1 MSDKRSVDS
10 ITIPSVEIV
19 EGCRPDAIPDFV
31 FTANK
36 PLILKGLV
44 KQWPVVDAAVQSL
57 EAAFQY
63 ICGFYNNELVNSA
76 VGNSDNDGAIF
87 YNNDLSGF
95 TYQRQR
101 VRLDGVLEQIR
112 SLERAGSAQ
121 VYYVDSA
128 PVEYCLPGFRTH
140 NDLNLGAVTPR
151 VSIWMGNK
159 TRVSAHYDIP
169 DNIACVVAGR
179 RRFTIFPP
187 EQLPNLYVGPL
198 DFNPAGPAI
207 SMVDL
212 RQPDY
217 EKFPRFHEALKHA
230 QVAELEPG
238 DAIYIPGMWW
248 HHVESLD
255 SFNVLIN
262 YWWSASPEYFGSPL
276 DAFNHALMS
285 IKSLPADQRKSWQN
299 LFEYY
304 IFSATPEQF
313 SHIPPERLGML
324 GNIDEIMV
332 RRMRSMLLG
341 RLNR

>member
-1 MSDKRSVDS
+1 MSKQSLKP
-10 ITIPSVEIV
+10 ITVPSVEIV
-19 EGCRPDAIPDFV
+19 DGCTPDSIPEYV
-31 FTANK
+31 FTACK

-44 KQWPVVDAAVQSL
+44 KQWPAV
-57 EAAFQY
+57 EAAMQSPEAANQY
-63 ICGFYNNELVNSA
+63 ICEFYNNELVNTA
-76 VGNSDNDGAIF
+76 IGNSDNDGAIF
-87 YNNDLSGF
+87 YNHDLSGF

-101 VRLDGVLEQIR
+101 MRLDGVLEQIR
-112 SLERAGSAQ
+112 ALEGAGSAQ
-121 VYYVDSA
+121 AYYVDSA
-128 PVEYCLPGFRTH
+128 PVEYCIPGFRAH
-140 NDLNLGAVTPR
+140 NDLNLGKFKPR

-169 DNIACVVAGR
+169 ANIACVVAGK

-187 EQLPNLYVGPL
+187 EQLSNLYIGPL

-217 EKFPRFHEALKHA
+217 EKFPLFHEALKHA

-238 DAIYIPGMWW
+238 DAIYIPSMWW
-248 HHVESLD
+248 HHVEGLE
-255 SFNVLIN
+255 SFNVLVN

-285 IKSLPADQRKSWQN
+285 IKSLPADQRKSWQS

-313 SHIPPERLGML
+313 SHIPPERLGAL
-324 GNIDEIMV
+324 GDIDEVMV

>member
-1 MSDKRSVDS
+1 MIDQRPINSVAIS
-10 ITIPSVEIV
+10 PVEVV
-19 EGCRPDAIPDFV
+19 EGCTPDAIPDFV
-31 FTANK
+31 FTCNK
-36 PLILKGLV
+36 PLLLKGLV
-44 KQWPVVDAAVQSL
+44 KKWPVVAAAAQSP
-57 EAAFQY
+57 EAVSQY
-63 ICGFYNNELVNSA
+63 ICGFYNNELVNA
-76 VGNSDNDGAIF
+76 AIGNSDNDGAIF
-87 YNNDLSGF
+87 YNEDLSGF

-101 VRLDGVLEQIR
+101 TRLDNVLEQIR
-112 SLERAGSAQ
+112 LLERAGSAQ
-121 VYYVDSA
+121 AYYVDSA

-140 NDLNLGAVTPR
+140 NDLHLGGFKPR

-169 DNIACVVAGR
+169 DNIACVVAGK
-179 RRFTIFPP
+179 RRFTVFPP
-187 EQLPNLYVGPL
+187 EQLSNLYVGPL

-212 RQPDY
+212 NQPDY
-217 EKFPRFHEALKHA
+217 QKFPRFRDALEHA

-248 HHVESLD
+248 HHVAGLEI
-255 SFNVLIN
+255 FNVLIN

-285 IKSLPADQRKSWQN
+285 IKSLPVDQRKSWQN

-304 IFSATPEQF
+304 IFSSTPEQF
-313 SHIPPERLGML
+313 SHIPPERKGML
-324 GNIDEIMV
+324 GELDEAMV
-332 RRMRSMLLG
+332 RRMRSMLLN

>member
-1 MSDKRSVDS
+1 MSKQSIEA

-19 EGCRPDAIPDFV
+19 DSCTPDSIPDYV
-31 FTANK
+31 FTACK

-44 KQWPVVDAAVQSL
+44 KQWPVV
-57 EAAFQY
+57 EAAMQSPEAANQY
-63 ICGFYNNELVNSA
+63 ICGFYNNELVNTA
-76 VGNSDNDGAIF
+76 IGNSDNDGAIF
-87 YNNDLSGF
+87 YNDDLSGF

-101 VRLDGVLEQIR
+101 MRLDTVLEQIR
-112 SLERAGSAQ
+112 ALEGAGSAQ
-121 VYYVDSA
+121 AYYVDSA
-128 PVEYCLPGFRTH
+128 PVEYCIPGFRAH
-140 NDLNLGAVTPR
+140 NDLNLGECKPR

-169 DNIACVVAGR
+169 ANIACVVAGK

-187 EQLPNLYVGPL
+187 EQLSNLYIGPL

-207 SMVDL
+207 SMVDF
-212 RQPDY
+212 REPDY

-248 HHVESLD
+248 HHVEGLEC
-255 SFNVLIN
+255 FNVLIN
-262 YWWSASPEYFGSPL
+262 YWWNASPEYLGSPL

-285 IKSLPADQRKSWQN
+285 IKSLPESERNSWKN
-299 LFEYY
+299 LFDYY
-304 IFSATPEQF
+304 IFSANPEQF
-313 SHIPPERLGML
+313 SHIPSERQGALGE
-324 GNIDEIMV
+324 IDEIMV
-332 RRMRSMLLG
+332 RRMRSMLLN

>member
-1 MSDKRSVDS
+1 MSQYYSSAIKD
-10 ITIPSVEIV
+10 IPSIKTI
-19 EGCRPDAIPDFV
+19 EGCTFDAIPDFV
-31 FTANK
+31 YTSNE

-44 KQWPVVDAAVQSL
+44 KHWPVVVEAQQSP
-57 EAAFQY
+57 EAANHY
-63 ICGFYNNELVNSA
+63 ICGFYNNELVNTA
-76 VGNSDNDGAIF
+76 IGNSENDGAIF
-87 YNNDLSGF
+87 YNDDLSGF

-101 VRLDGVLEQIR
+101 TRLDSVLAQIRILEQ
-112 SLERAGSAQ
+112 AGSAQ
-121 VYYVDSA
+121 AYYVDSA
-128 PVEYCLPGFRTH
+128 PVDFCIPGFRAH
-140 NDLNLGAVTPR
+140 NDLKLGDLKPR
-151 VSIWMGNK
+151 VSIWIGNR

-169 DNIACVVAGR
+169 NNIACVVAGK

-187 EQLPNLYVGPL
+187 AQLPNLYIGPL

-212 RQPDY
+212 HKPDF
-217 EKFPRFHEALKHA
+217 EKFPRFREALRHA
-230 QVAELEPG
+230 QVAELESG

-248 HHVESLD
+248 HHVEGLE

-262 YWWSASPEYFGSPL
+262 YWWSTSPEYLGSPM

-285 IKSLPADQRKSWQN
+285 IKSLPENERQCWKS

-313 SHIPPERLGML
+313 AHIPKERQGVLGE
-324 GNIDEIMV
+324 IDESTV
-332 RRMRSMLLG
+332 RRMRSMLLN